1 MPAPYILP
9 AVGKI
14 TDLQDPSSKM
24 SKSSS
29 SPQGIID
36 LLDEPAVIRRK
47 INRAVTDAEAV
58 VRADEEAKPGVT
70 NLLRIYAALSGDKI
84 DDIAARY
91 GDGGYGGFKK
101 DLGNLVADTFAPIR
115 ERTVKYLAD
124 PDTLDALLGD
134 GARRARAIASE
145 TMAQVRDRCG
155 FPPVSS

>member
-1 MPAPYILP
+1 
-9 AVGKI
+9 
-14 TDLQDPSSKM
+14 M

-36 LLDEPAVIRRK
+36 LLDEPGAIRKK
-47 INRAVTDAEAV
+47 INRAVTDAESV
-58 VRADEEAKPGVT
+58 VRADDEAKPGVT

-115 ERTVKYLAD
+115 ERTAKYLAD
-124 PDTLDALLGD
+124 PGSPGRTAQRGRPPRPRDRQRDD
-134 GARRARAIASE
+134 GAGPRPLRL
-145 TMAQVRDRCG
+145 
-155 FPPVSS
+155 PPGLSR